1 MFAYDNFNSL
11 STSCFNCIERHN
23 SCILNYYELII
34 LHKGINVDISDM
46 EIFRAVVKN
55 GGIVRAAESLHR
67 VPSNVTT
74 RIRQLEDDVGVQLF
88 LREGNRLKISPA
100 GEVLLSYTE
109 RILNLTSE
117 AREALHNSAPHGRL
131 SIGAMNSTAA
141 VRLPAPLAEYHKRF
155 PQVKLEI
162 RPGNTRTLMA
172 EVLSGELETALV
184 ADPVPD
190 ARLAME
196 KLFTDELV
204 IVAALAHPKISSPND
219 CAGETLLVFGAGCA
233 YRNRLED
240 WFSDNRVFPDRIVE
254 IASYHAMLGCVV
266 AGMGIALLPRSVL
279 ESLPARSQVGTHKLP
294 RKWSLSTTFLIWRQE
309 LKSSR
314 VNELRRMLRTNSN

>member
-1 MFAYDNFNSL
+1 M
-11 STSCFNCIERHN
+11 
-23 SCILNYYELII
+23 
-34 LHKGINVDISDM
+34 DISDM
-46 EIFRAVVKN
+46 EIFRAVVKS
-55 GGIVRAAESLHR
+55 GGINRAAESLHR

-74 RIRQLEDDVGVQLF
+74 RIRNLEEDLGVQLF

-100 GEVLLSYTE
+100 GEVLLSYSE
-109 RILNLTSE
+109 RILDLTRE
-117 AREALHNSAPHGRL
+117 AREALQGSAPYGRL

-155 PQVKLEI
+155 PQVMLEI

-184 ADPVPD
+184 ADTVAD

-204 IVAALAHPKISSPND
+204 IVAELAHPGISSPKD

-233 YRNRLED
+233 YRKRLED
-240 WFSDNRVFPDRIVE
+240 WFSDNHVFPDRIVE

-279 ESLPARSQVGTHKLP
+279 DSLPARSQVSAHKLP
-294 RKWSLSTTFLIWRQE
+294 RKWSLSTTFLIWRKE

-314 VNELRRMLRTNSN
+314 VNELKKMLRANCN

>member
-1 MFAYDNFNSL
+1 M
-11 STSCFNCIERHN
+11 
-23 SCILNYYELII
+23 
-34 LHKGINVDISDM
+34 DISDL
-46 EIFRAVVKN
+46 EIFRAVVKS
-55 GGIVRAAESLHR
+55 GGIKRAAESLHR

-74 RIRQLEDDVGVQLF
+74 RIRQLEEDIGVQLF

-100 GEVLLSYTE
+100 GEVLLSYSE
-109 RILNLTSE
+109 RILELTNE
-117 AREALHNSAPHGRL
+117 AHEALQDSTPCGRL

-162 RPGNTRTLMA
+162 RSGSTRTLMA
-172 EVLSGELETALV
+172 DVLSGELETALV

-196 KLFTDELV
+196 KLFKDELV
-204 IVAALAHPKISSPND
+204 IVAEQAHPRISRPDD
-219 CAGETLLVFGAGCA
+219 CAGETLLVFGLGCA
-233 YRNRLED
+233 YRKRLEE
-240 WFSDNRVFPDRIVE
+240 WFSDNSVFPDRTTE

-279 ESLPARSQVGTHKLP
+279 ESLPARSQVSVHRLP
-294 RKWSLSTTFLIWRQE
+294 RNWSSSTTFIIWRKE
-309 LKSSR
+309 AKSSR
-314 VNELRRMLRTNSN
+314 VSAFEQVLRASINRGRAD